1 MAARKSLT
9 PISKSPPAPE
19 SYPVFVVEDEPGIS
33 RLVQKTLA
41 AAGYRVTCFETAEAL
56 LERVGDVE
64 SPILVADVRLPG
76 INGLELV
83 EAVAEIRD
91 DFEVVVMTAHADVEV
106 LARAIELGI
115 FRCLAKP
122 FAVGDLKLS
131 VAGAANRLFLR
142 LDRRAHLE
150 VLEERNRSLTETLE
164 QLQKSESRR
173 VLTERLASIG
183 QFAASLAH
191 EINNP
196 LSYVQTNVALLNDGA
211 PTLVSAMQEVVDS
224 EMWKQVEPGVAEA
237 ASRFVFELPAVL
249 EECET
254 GLRLMREISSDLSSV
269 ARYRTD
275 TEEVFDLNDVVRT
288 AARVARVESRLRAR
302 LELEL
307 GSERLPVRG
316 SPGRLAQVVMNLI
329 GNAGDATA
337 PDRPNVIT
345 VRTQSEEK
353 LIHLE
358 VADTG
363 IGMSTEV
370 QKRVFEPFVTY
381 REGGTGI
388 GLGLVREIVA
398 ELGGS
403 ISVESQAGVGTKFKA
418 SLPIAEGDVARRR
431 GAPMRRRLPAGLKLL
446 VVEDDPLVRRAFQRA
461 FRQLEL
467 RFAENGSVALREIF
481 QERPDLIVSDLQMPE
496 MDGVTFFESVASQW
510 PELSRRMLFI
520 SGTEALI
527 QRARARAPG
536 RPLVRK
542 PFDIASLETT
552 LAELLTGVSPR

>member
-1 MAARKSLT
+1 MATRKSLT

-19 SYPVFVVEDEPGIS
+19 SYPVLVIEDEADIS
-33 RLVQKTLA
+33 KLVQKTLTA
-41 AAGYRVTCFETAEAL
+41 VGYRVTCFDTAEAL
-56 LERVGDVE
+56 LARIADYE
-64 SPILVADVRLPG
+64 SPLLVVDVRLPG
-76 INGLELV
+76 MNGLELV
-83 EAVAEIRD
+83 EAVTEVRD

-106 LARAIELGI
+106 LGRAIDLGI

-122 FAVGDLKLS
+122 FAVGELKLS

-142 LDRRAHLE
+142 LDRRAQLE
-150 VLEERNRSLTETLE
+150 ALEQRNRSLTETLE

-196 LSYVQTNVALLNDGA
+196 LAYVQTNVALLNDGA
-211 PTLVSAMQEVVDS
+211 PMLVSVMQEMVGTDA
-224 EMWKQVEPGVAEA
+224 WRRIEPDTADA
-237 ASRFVFELPAVL
+237 AARFAFELPAVL

-302 LELEL
+302 LELQL
-307 GSERLPVRG
+307 KGERLPVRV

-345 VRTQSEEK
+345 VRSDSDGK
-353 LIHLE
+353 FVLLE
-358 VADTG
+358 VQDTG
-363 IGMSTEV
+363 VGMSDEM
-370 QKRVFEPFVTY
+370 QRRVFEPFVTY

-388 GLGLVREIVA
+388 GLGLVREIVS
-398 ELGGS
+398 ELGGR
-403 ISVESQAGVGTKFKA
+403 IEVESEQGVGTTFRVA
-418 SLPIAEGDVARRR
+418 LPVAEAGAAPRAG
-431 GAPMRRRLPAGLKLL
+431 GAPRRRLPRGIKLL

-461 FRQLEL
+461 FRQLDL
-467 RFAENGSVALREIF
+467 RFAENGSEALREIL

-496 MDGVTFFESVASQW
+496 MDGVTFFESVSSQW

-527 QRARARAPG
+527 QRARTRAPG
-536 RPLVRK
+536 RPLMRK
-542 PFDIASLETT
+542 PFDIATLESK
-552 LAELLTGVSPR
+552 LAELLSGPAR